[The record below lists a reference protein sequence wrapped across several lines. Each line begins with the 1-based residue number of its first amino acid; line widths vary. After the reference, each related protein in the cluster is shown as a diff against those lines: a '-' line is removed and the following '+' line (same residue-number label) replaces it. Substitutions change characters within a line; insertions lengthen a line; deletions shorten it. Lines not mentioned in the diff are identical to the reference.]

1 MRQYHTINLANQQV
15 STESMDGAQLVRAG
29 RYFIAKTLNE
39 MGVGKVDPLGPDNPL
54 IFSAGPLAGTNFSN
68 ANRLSVG
75 CKSPLTGGIKE
86 ANAGGNFAFALG
98 QLEIA
103 GFTLT
108 GQSDNWIMIYFK
120 KDGEIE
126 FLDASEYMGMGN
138 FETAE
143 KLHERFGKKVS
154 IGLCGLVGEYQGLMS
169 GIAFSDVDMRPSRLA
184 ARGGVGAVMGSKKV
198 KAVIADLNRMP
209 GMHDRK
215 QVMQAVKSYKKQ
227 LEEQPAIR
235 TFQEQGT
242 AAVGDY
248 TNTVGGIPVRNFS
261 AGQATDTSGEAK
273 FKLGGDYIREL
284 NLERG
289 GDTTHACMPGCIIQ
303 CSNVYVDKD
312 GEEVVSP
319 VEYETIG
326 LMGTN
331 CGLEEPDDLA
341 AMNWVANDL
350 GVDTIEL
357 GATIGVL
364 MDAGKGSFGDRAFME
379 AVMQEIRQG
388 TENGKLYA
396 SGTKRVGE
404 ALNVSRVPVI
414 KGQAISAYDPRV
426 IEVTGI
432 SMQMTAQGADHTA
445 GNLPQYDSK
454 DKPADELVKASLD
467 LQALCAT
474 TDSLGFCIFGR
485 SVTLERQDFILQA
498 LKDAVGVDLPPD
510 FFPQLGR
517 ETLALENQFNRD
529 AGFTSKDDDL
539 PEFFYTDELA
549 PSNQK
554 ARFRADDLKAA
565 TDNWWA

>member
-1 MRQYHTINLANQQV
+1 MRQYHTIDLAQR
-15 STESMDGAQLVRAG
+15 SIDSETLTGETLVRAG
-29 RYFIAKTLNE
+29 RYHIAKTLNE
-39 MGVGKVDPLGPDNPL
+39 MGVAKHDPLGAENPL

-103 GFTLT
+103 GITLL
-108 GQSDNWIMIYFK
+108 GQSKDWVMIHFK
-120 KDGEIE
+120 KGGDIE
-126 FLDASEYMGMGN
+126 FLDASDYLGAGN
-138 FETAE
+138 FKTAE
-143 KLHERFGKKVS
+143 RLHERFGKKVS
-154 IGLCGLVGEYQGLMS
+154 IGLCSLVGEYQGLMA
-169 GIAFSDVDMRPSRLA
+169 GIAFSDVDLRPSRLA

-198 KAVIADLNRMP
+198 KAIIVDLDRMP
-209 GMHDRK
+209 SMHDRK
-215 QVMQAVKSYKKQ
+215 QVMQAVKSYRKQ

-248 TNTVGGIPVRNFS
+248 TNTVGGIPVRNFTH
-261 AGQATDTSGEAK
+261 GQATDTSGDER
-273 FKLGGDYIREL
+273 FKLGGDYLREL
-284 NLERG
+284 NLSRG

-303 CSNVYVDKD
+303 CSNVFADKD
-312 GEEVVSP
+312 GNEIVSP

-326 LMGTN
+326 LLGTN
-331 CGLEEPDDLA
+331 CGLDDPDDLA
-341 AMNWVANDL
+341 ELNWQANDL

-357 GATIGVL
+357 GAMIGVL
-364 MDAGKGSFGDRAFME
+364 MDAGKGSFGDRAFMQS
-379 AVMQEIRQG
+379 VLDEIRSGSEAGQF
-388 TENGKLYA
+388 YA

-404 ALNVSRVPVI
+404 SLNMKRIPVI

-454 DKPADELVKASLD
+454 GKPAAELVEASLD

-485 SVTLERQDFILQA
+485 SVTLVKQDFILQA
-498 LKDAVGVDLPPD
+498 LKDAVDVELPAD
-510 FFPQLGR
+510 FFPALGR
-517 ETLALENQFNRD
+517 ETLELENQFNLD
-529 AGFTSKDDDL
+529 AGFTEKDNDL
-539 PEFFYTDELA
+539 PEFFYDESLA
-549 PSNQK
+549 PSNQS
-554 ARFRADDLKAA
+554 ARFRASDLKPA
-565 TDNWWA
+565 TDTWWG